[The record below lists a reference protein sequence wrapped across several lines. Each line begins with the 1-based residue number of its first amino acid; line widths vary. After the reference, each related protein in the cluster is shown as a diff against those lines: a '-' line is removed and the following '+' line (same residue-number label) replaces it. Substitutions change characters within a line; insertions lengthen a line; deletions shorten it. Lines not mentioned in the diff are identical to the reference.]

1 MLKIIKLLVVLFCFS
16 IVSCEDRQNSA
27 NFQVPKLSDQ
37 KAEVKEVIQTSSYTY
52 LKVEKNKQDQWIAIT
67 RQEVQIGAVIYY
79 ENGLKMDN
87 FTSPE
92 LKRTFETVYFVQQI
106 SDSPIK
112 HEMPPQIQGTTPQKP
127 VLTKLD
133 IQIDQP
139 VGGSNIS
146 DLYAK
151 RNDFNGKT
159 IKVRGKVTKVNLG
172 IMNRNWIHI
181 QDGTADGENFDLTI
195 TTDHEPKVG
204 DIITFSGILGLN
216 KDFGMGYS
224 YEILL
229 ESAAPVELY

>member
-1 MLKIIKLLVVLFCFS
+1 MSDKIKLLVALFIIFFS
-16 IVSCEDRQNSA
+16 SCQENQNST
-27 NFQVPKLSDQ
+27 NFQVPKLTDQ

-52 LKVEKNKQDQWIAIT
+52 LRVEKNKQDQWIAINK
-67 RQEVQIGAVIYY
+67 QEITIGAIIYY
-79 ENGLKMDN
+79 ENGLKMNN

-92 LKRTFETVYFVQQI
+92 LQRTFETVYFVQQI

-112 HEMPPQIQGTTPQKP
+112 HDMPQQIQGTIPQKP
-127 VLTKLD
+127 VLTKLE
-133 IQIDQP
+133 IKIEQP
-139 VGGSNIS
+139 EGGTTIG

-151 RNDFNGKT
+151 RNNFDGKS

-181 QDGTADGENFDLTI
+181 QDGTSDGENFDLTI

-204 DIITFSGILGLN
+204 DEVTYSGILGLN

-224 YEILL
+224 YSILL
-229 ESAAPVELY
+229 ENAIPVELY